1 MKTAYSIYVTRY
13 ESQVGAM
20 MGSPKT
26 SLSSQQSEML
36 PEEESPIQCEMKVNS
51 EVLKCCRRS
60 DVEKYLRARVD
71 REGVQKE
78 QSLNENL
85 KDGQGF

>member
-1 MKTAYSIYVTRY
+1 
-13 ESQVGAM
+13 
-20 MGSPKT
+20 
-26 SLSSQQSEML
+26 
-36 PEEESPIQCEMKVNS
+36 MKVNS
-51 EVLKCCRRS
+51 EVLKCHRRS

>member
-1 MKTAYSIYVTRY
+1 MK
-13 ESQVGAM
+13 
-20 MGSPKT
+20 
-26 SLSSQQSEML
+26 L
-36 PEEESPIQCEMKVNS
+36 NS